1 MATEQI
7 HFSGERVIGTFD
19 LTGPNSP
26 LEVKLSGKVKSLAGR
41 EVTVDDDSVNS
52 VLLDSTLKGKPETVL
67 VAAQVSLRPCRF
79 TVQSCCNLLRF

>member
-67 VAAQVSLRPCRF
+67 VAAQVSLPPCRF
-79 TVQSCCNLLRF
+79 AV